1 MTNLHTRRTTLG
13 LLTGAAT
20 LALAPAAY
28 ATPTPLTAV
37 PPPDRELMVPV
48 PGGRVYVRVN
58 GALNSPRPPLL
69 MAHGGPGGSHANTLQ
84 AIALSANRAVVLY
97 DQLDCGRSD
106 APGDPANWT
115 VPRFVAEIDPIR
127 QALGLGRLHVLG
139 HSWGGT
145 LGLEYGARRPPG
157 LASLILQGPLVS
169 TPVWIADAYRLRA
182 TLPRHVRDALT
193 ACETLPA
200 TTPVCEAATN
210 IFYSHFNAIERRP
223 AWAQAYRQS
232 LPMGFNP
239 RLYQAL
245 WGPNE
250 FRADGQLK
258 AYDGTPLLRR
268 ITVPTLILC
277 GQFDNV
283 LPDTAR
289 RFARAIPRGEAKTI
303 PGAAHAIQTDQP
315 QRWLSAVDGWLR
327 RFD

>member
-1 MTNLHTRRTTLG
+1 MSNHHTRRATLG
-13 LLTGAAT
+13 LITGAAT
-20 LALAPAAY
+20 LGLAPAHA
-28 ATPTPLTAV
+28 APSPLTAA

-58 GALNSPRPPLL
+58 GDLAARRPPLL
-69 MAHGGPGGSHANTLQ
+69 MAHGGPGGSHASNLQ
-84 AIALSANRAVVLY
+84 AIALSGDRAVILY

-127 QALGLGRLHVLG
+127 QALGLDRLHFLG

-157 LASLILQGPLVS
+157 LASLILQGPLIS
-169 TPVWIADAYRLRA
+169 TPVWIADARRLRA
-182 TLPRHVRDALT
+182 TLPPRVRAELARCDTIPADSPG
-193 ACETLPA
+193 CEVA
-200 TTPVCEAATN
+200 TDV
-210 IFYSHFNAIERRP
+210 FYNHFNAIERRP
-223 AWAQAYRQS
+223 PWLQAYRDT

-250 FRADGQLK
+250 FRADGQL
-258 AYDGTPLLRR
+258 ATYDGTPLLRR
-268 ITVPTLILC
+268 IPAPTLVLS
-277 GQFDNV
+277 GRFDSI

-289 RFARAIPRGEAKTI
+289 RFARMIPRGEVQVI
-303 PGAAHAIQTDQP
+303 PGAAHAIQLDQP
-315 QRWLSAVDGWLR
+315 QRWLTALDDWLR